1 MKRARALPKGFPPFL
16 RKGDGISLRLSRR
29 RVRLRAYVLCIFRVY
44 TKVRER
50 KRERVLGVDAL
61 VNDRLIY
68 IVGYILS
75 EEFKDGIIKFFYYKK
90 EMIIYMLIFHVDLR
104 LKIFCFF

>member
-1 MKRARALPKGFPPFL
+1 MEFPFV
-16 RKGDGISLRLSRR
+16 SRR
-29 RVRLRAYVLCIFRVY
+29 RVRLVHRAYVLCIFCVY

-50 KRERVLGVDAL
+50 KRGRVLGVDAL

-75 EEFKDGIIKFFYYKK
+75 EEYKDGIIKFFYYKK
-90 EMIIYMLIFHVDLR
+90 NDNLYAYFPR
-104 LKIFCFF
+104 